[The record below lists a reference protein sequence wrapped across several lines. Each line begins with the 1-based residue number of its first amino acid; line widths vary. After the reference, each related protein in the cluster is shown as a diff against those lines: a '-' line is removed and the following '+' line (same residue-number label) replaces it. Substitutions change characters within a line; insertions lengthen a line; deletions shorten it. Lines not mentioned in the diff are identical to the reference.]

1 MKKLAVV
8 FVCVLVLAALSGS
21 HAEAAMSAFDFAVQ
35 CLNSSLQFIEPKIKA
50 AIEAGSDINVK
61 DDNGWTALMLLARNE
76 DRAEVFN
83 ILIRAG
89 ADVNARDD
97 DGNTPLLI
105 AVGYNNNSGV
115 LNALIQ
121 AGANVNAKNRDGK
134 TALDIAEEK
143 GMPEIASLLS
153 AAAGRP

>member
-1 MKKLAVV
+1 MKKIALV
-8 FVCVLVLAALSGS
+8 FVCVLMLLAALSGCR
-21 HAEAAMSAFDFAVQ
+21 AEAEMSAFDFAVQ
-35 CLNSSLQFIEPKIKA
+35 CLNSSIEYIEPKIKA
-50 AIEAGSDINVK
+50 AIETGSDINVK

-89 ADVNARDD
+89 ADVD
-97 DGNTPLLI
+97 
-105 AVGYNNNSGV
+105 
-115 LNALIQ
+115 
-121 AGANVNAKNRDGK
+121 AKNRDGK

-143 GMPEIASLLS
+143 GMPEIAQLLQ